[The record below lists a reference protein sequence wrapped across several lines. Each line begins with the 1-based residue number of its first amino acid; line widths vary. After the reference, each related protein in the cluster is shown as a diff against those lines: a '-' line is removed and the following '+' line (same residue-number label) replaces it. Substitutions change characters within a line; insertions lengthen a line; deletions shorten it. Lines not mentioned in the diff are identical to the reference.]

1 MVICIQQRGDRLNK
15 RHLRKSSTDK
25 SLCGV
30 CGGIGEFFGIS
41 SFAVRLM
48 FIITPGSLLIYI
60 ILANALPDSP
70 PSLYQE

>member
-1 MVICIQQRGDRLNK
+1 MNK
-15 RHLRKSSTDK
+15 RPLRKSSIDK

-41 SFAVRLM
+41 SFSVRLL

-60 ILANALPDSP
+60 ILANTLPDSP
-70 PSLYQE
+70 PSLYLE